1 MVRFEVPERFLGLLD
16 AGVHLLPECRTLGCL
31 CVERSRA
38 CIRPADLLP
47 HRVAVFTFID
57 ELYLHAVDRLRELGF
72 ILRIVTDRL
81 EMFLETSMLTDL
93 NRNKVLTQPISFGLT
108 CMTHSL
114 MSHALDGFTFLM
126 CVNSEFEVLPP
137 TLTKT
142 MRFIPVRV

>member
-1 MVRFEVPERFLGLLD
+1 MCDYPTSYFPVCQGSVLNYKKQCPPLVQGELKGRERWKGARKAIGAFPGETSPPTTT
-16 AGVHLLPECRTLGCL
+16 V
-31 CVERSRA
+31 
-38 CIRPADLLP
+38 
-47 HRVAVFTFID
+47 
-57 ELYLHAVDRLRELGF
+57 